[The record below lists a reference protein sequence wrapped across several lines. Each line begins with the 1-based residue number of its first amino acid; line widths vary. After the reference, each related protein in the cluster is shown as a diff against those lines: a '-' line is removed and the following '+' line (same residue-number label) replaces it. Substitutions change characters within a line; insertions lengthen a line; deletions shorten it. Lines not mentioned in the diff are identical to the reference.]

1 MRISFIGAGRVAHH
15 LAHALKQQHQ
25 IVNICSQG
33 HVHAQQLA
41 DAVGAA
47 AVQSFTE
54 LSADI
59 DLLLIAV
66 SDSAIAQVVQAV
78 HPQLPNTLIAHT
90 SGSTDI
96 AKLTEAHSRA
106 GVFYPLQTFSLERG
120 IDWDSTPVFTEAA
133 APADLELL
141 TQLANSLSNRVYQY
155 SSAQRLSLHLAAV
168 YACNFANYCYDMAK
182 QITDEKQADFSLLYP
197 LILETAQKALKADPK
212 DMQTGPAMRGDH
224 NIIAMHSRM
233 LQQQQRTDLQQV
245 YSLLSEQIL
254 TRHQQP

>member
-25 IVNICSQG
+25 IVNIFSQG

-66 SDSAIAQVVQAV
+66 SDSAIAQVIQAV
-78 HPQLPNTLIAHT
+78 HPQLPDTLIAHT

-96 AKLTEAHSRA
+96 TKLAEAHSRA

-120 IDWDSTPVFTEAA
+120 IDWGSTPVFTEAA

-141 TQLANSLSNRVYQY
+141 TELADSLGETQTPRNTS
-155 SSAQRLSLHLAAV
+155 
-168 YACNFANYCYDMAK
+168 FAGKAK
-182 QITDEKQADFSLLYP
+182 RFWAD
-197 LILETAQKALKADPK
+197 ILGGDADNPKETA
-212 DMQTGPAMRGDH
+212 
-224 NIIAMHSRM
+224 
-233 LQQQQRTDLQQV
+233 
-245 YSLLSEQIL
+245 
-254 TRHQQP
+254 